1 MVRAAHRDKASSK
14 PSVGYQCIHEI
25 TTNVEQPGVIVC
37 VCVIVCVIVCVRALF
52 QSSTTAAQQQ
62 QAERR
67 EQNTTFTPPTIFF
80 TLTLTRRPTSMCCI
94 AAATQ
99 VTTHADPRPC
109 PSQTPRL
116 SLSLWLLLPWSL
128 MTAMQSSQRC
138 CAAVGVSRPCDG
150 ATARDAA
157 SLFASIRAPC
167 GGISCGHLSLRPLP
181 CDA

>member
-67 EQNTTFTPPTIFF
+67 EQNTTFTPPHHLLHTHIDEASD
-80 TLTLTRRPTSMCCI
+80 LNVLHRRCDASDDARRPTS
-94 AAATQ
+94 
-99 VTTHADPRPC
+99 
-109 PSQTPRL
+109 
-116 SLSLWLLLPWSL
+116 LPIPD
-128 MTAMQSSQRC
+128 
-138 CAAVGVSRPCDG
+138 AAVVTVSVAVAPVVPDDS
-150 ATARDAA
+150 DAE
-157 SLFASIRAPC
+157 
-167 GGISCGHLSLRPLP
+167 
-181 CDA
+181 